1 MFCDATHSDW
11 TMCFVQMESA
21 MILYPLIELQQ
32 GRCVSLY
39 RGRLEEP
46 QTWHVDP
53 IEKAHSFAA
62 AGVEYM
68 HVTDF
73 DAIVGDY
80 RNEELIHEII
90 VTAGIPV
97 QVGGG
102 IRSMAHIDA
111 WIEKG
116 AARVVVGSLAIQQ
129 PHIVKEAAL
138 AYPDQIIVSIDVY
151 KGHVVGEGWRTKS
164 IYEPS
169 DIVKAFDAEPL
180 AAFIVTDIDADL
192 DEAEDSLALVTRIAG
207 ETKTPVIARGL
218 SRTLDDLSRMK
229 YVPYLN
235 GAIVGRALFDHSI
248 DLEEALELVKPEPE
262 EKAQFL

>member
-1 MFCDATHSDW
+1 
-11 TMCFVQMESA
+11 

-46 QTWHVDP
+46 HTWHVDP

-62 AGVEYM
+62 AGAEWL

-73 DAIVGDY
+73 DALVGDF
-80 RNEELIHEII
+80 RNEALIQEII
-90 VTAGIPV
+90 MTAGIPV
-97 QVGGG
+97 QIGGG
-102 IRSMAHIDA
+102 TRSMAHIDH

-138 AYPDQIIVSIDVY
+138 AYPDQIVVSIDVY
-151 KGHVVGEGWRTKS
+151 KGQVVGNGWREQS
-164 IYEPS
+164 AYVPS
-169 DIVKAFDAEPL
+169 DIIKAFEGEPL
-180 AAFIVTDIDADL
+180 AAFVVTDIDADL
-192 DEAEDSLALVTRIAG
+192 EESEDSLALVTQIAS
-207 ETKTPVIARGL
+207 ETQTPVIARGL
-218 SRTLDDLSRMK
+218 SRSLDDLSRMK

-248 DLEEALELVKPEPE
+248 DLEEALDLVKPEPE
-262 EKAQFL
+262 LKAQFM

>member
-1 MFCDATHSDW
+1 MTCL
-11 TMCFVQMESA
+11 VQTEVT

-39 RGRLEEP
+39 RGRLDEP

-53 IEKAHSFAA
+53 VEKASAFAA
-62 AGVEYM
+62 AGAEWM

-73 DAIVGDY
+73 DAIVGDF
-80 RNEELIHEII
+80 RNEDLIHEII
-90 VTAGIPV
+90 VAAGIPV
-97 QVGGG
+97 QIGGG
-102 IRSMAHIDA
+102 IRSMTHIES

-129 PHIVKEAAL
+129 PQIVKEAAV

-151 KGHVVGEGWRTKS
+151 QGRVVSDGWREPS
-164 IYEPS
+164 AYVPS
-169 DIVKAFDAEPL
+169 DIVRAFEGDPV
-180 AAFIVTDIDADL
+180 AAFVVTDIDADL
-192 DEAEDSLALVTRIAG
+192 EEAEDSLALVTQIAS

-218 SRTLDDLSRMK
+218 ARSLDDLSRMK

-248 DLEEALELVKPEPE
+248 DLEEAIELVKPEPE
-262 EKAQFL
+262 PKAHFL